1 MIPLPLPRSCVGLVL
16 LLVAAWLCAAVAADT
31 PAAKEGPK
39 HKAASVSFAGP
50 APDPLNIRLSDE
62 VTVTLR
68 VEAPAPLRV
77 ELIDKVQGNDALLLE
92 LKSRP
97 SVRGVNGGP
106 AVWEQE
112 LQLTPLQPGK
122 HALTLPSLRYRT
134 ADEKWHDV
142 SWEPVTVTVTTRVQ
156 KAEPSA
162 ARDITAIEE
171 LATPERGHGWLL
183 WVAVGT
189 GAVLLG
195 SLAFLVGR
203 RRAAR
208 RPPPSPEV
216 LALRE
221 LDGLAAQAPASAA
234 EVERYHTA
242 LSAVVRRYLE
252 QRFQIP
258 AERQT
263 TAEFLAAV
271 RQGSPLTEP
280 QQTLLGGFLTRCD
293 LAKFARVRPAPEECH
308 ALVAQAR
315 TFVLETAATGPAP
328 QPA

>member
-1 MIPLPLPRSCVGLVL
+1 VSVL
-16 LLVAAWLCAAVAADT
+16 AAGWLCAAVAADP
-31 PAAKEGPK
+31 PAAKQVQQQ
-39 HKAASVSFAGP
+39 KAASALFQGP
-50 APDPLNIRLSDE
+50 GADPLDIRLSDE

-77 ELIDKVQGNDALLLE
+77 ELTDKVHGTDALLLE
-92 LKSRP
+92 SKARP
-97 SVRGVNGGP
+97 VIRAVNGGP

-112 LQLTPLQPGK
+112 LLLTPLQPGK
-122 HALTLPSLRYRT
+122 HALTLPSLRYRSGE
-134 ADEKWHDV
+134 EKWNEV
-142 SWEPVTVTVTTRVQ
+142 SWQPITVTVSTRIQ

-171 LATPERGHGWLL
+171 LPAPQRGHSWLL
-183 WVAVGT
+183 WIGLGA

-195 SLAFLVGR
+195 GLAFLVGR

-208 RPPPSPEV
+208 RPPPSPEAV
-216 LALRE
+216 ALRE
-221 LDGLAAQAPASAA
+221 LDALAGQAPASAA

-242 LSAVVRRYLE
+242 LSAAVRRYLE

-271 RQGSPLTEP
+271 QKSSTLTEP
-280 QQTLLGGFLTRCD
+280 QQTLLGDLLTCCD

-315 TFVLETAATGPAP
+315 AFVLETAEKAPPAP
-328 QPA
+328 TP